1 MYSRKERKM
10 EGVTTTGRNE
20 RGGIVGREGMGR
32 SLNREQG
39 RKGDTK
45 KGRGREN
52 WRKRR
57 GTKRRKTVVG
67 GGVFRGGGERS
78 RGLSCEGNPSHA
90 AGVTL
95 CVSPASGV
103 VSWLTPPPIP
113 HHPSLPPPLPHTR
126 FPTKHTSLCYD
137 KSLPFFVSSRVALAA
152 LNTQWD
158 DDDKED
164 KYTAR
169 SN

>member
-103 VSWLTPPPIP
+103 VSWLTPPPFPITP
-113 HHPSLPPPLPHTR
+113 PSPRPSHTHASLPNTLHYAMIKVFLSSFLPAWLWR
-126 FPTKHTSLCYD
+126 
-137 KSLPFFVSSRVALAA
+137 R
-152 LNTQWD
+152 
-158 DDDKED
+158 
-164 KYTAR
+164 
-169 SN
+169 